1 MRREDACR
9 FFPKKM
15 RFRRNAL
22 RKIIMV
28 GLPAGIQ
35 GSLFSVSNV
44 VIQSSV
50 NSFGHIA
57 MTGNA
62 AAANIEGFEYVC
74 MNAFQQTS
82 MNFTGQNAGAR
93 KFDRVSSIT
102 RLCLI
107 YVTVVGLALSALI
120 YGFGRPLL
128 GIYITDETAAIDCGL
143 TRMMYVC
150 LPYFLCGIMDTV
162 TGSLRG
168 LGYSTLPMVTAILG
182 VVVFRVGWIMTV
194 FRIDEFHTLD
204 SIYISYPISWILT
217 FGAEIIMFFVVLR
230 KVRRHAGL

>member
-1 MRREDACR
+1 MHDVLER
-9 FFPKKM
+9 FFAHKL
-15 RFRRNAL
+15 A
-22 RKIIMV
+22 
-28 GLPAGIQ
+28 
-35 GSLFSVSNV
+35 
-44 VIQSSV
+44 
-50 NSFGHIA
+50 
-57 MTGNA
+57 
-62 AAANIEGFEYVC
+62 
-74 MNAFQQTS
+74 
-82 MNFTGQNAGAR
+82 
-93 KFDRVSSIT
+93 
-102 RLCLI
+102 
-107 YVTVVGLALSALI
+107 VVGLALSALI

-204 SIYISYPISWILT
+204 SIYVSYPISWILT